1 LQSQRTMASGATL
14 CGSICHGVKRLRPLA
29 STVKNVR
36 YASVCLQ
43 LKANEN
49 SRNNDLY
56 VTGKVTVDN
65 YKTSGGRLLK
75 PAGYLKW
82 RISKRNYSSL
92 PEHELVRLPNLSP
105 TMEVGTIVSWEKEEG
120 DRIEEGEVLATI
132 ETDKSTME
140 METPEE
146 GYVAKIL
153 VPSGTKDI
161 PVNKLIAIIVTEEDD
176 IALFKDVTSE
186 ESIQGAP
193 AAAAEPAKEEAQQ
206 PAAAAAPAAEPE
218 PVAPPPPPAASS
230 TARVFASP
238 LAKRVAMEKGVNI
251 NLVTGS
257 GPRGRITVE
266 DVEAFKKLEQDVI
279 TAPSTPPPAPTPPPV
294 AAPPPPVIKP
304 TPTFTAPP
312 PPPPPPPPAGAAYT
326 DLELTNMRKTIAKR
340 LTESKQNIP
349 HYYLSVDVV
358 MDEVLALRQ
367 QLNADSNG
375 KFKLSVNDFIIKAS
389 ALSLLNVPECNSQWM
404 ENFIRQFNNVDISVA
419 VSTEGGLITPIVFD
433 ADKKGL
439 LTINQDVKRLADKA
453 RNKTIQPQ
461 EFMGGTFSISNL
473 GMYGI
478 TNFSAV
484 INPPQSCIL
493 AVGGTSERLIPDSS
507 EKGYKNGKVMNVT
520 LSCDHRVVDGA
531 VGAQWLKS
539 FRSYLEKP
547 INMLL

>member
-1 LQSQRTMASGATL
+1 MASGATL
-14 CGSICHGVKRLRPLA
+14 CRSLRHGAKRLQPIT

-43 LKANEN
+43 RASQNNNIQASGSANN
-49 SRNNDLY
+49 KN
-56 VTGKVTVDN
+56 K
-65 YKTSGGRLLK
+65 KTSRQFHIK
-75 PAGYLKW
+75 PSTFKW
-82 RISKRNYSSL
+82 RVTKRGYASY

-105 TMEVGTIVSWEKEEG
+105 TMEVGTLVSWEKEEG
-120 DRIEEGEVLATI
+120 ERIEEGEVLATI

-146 GYVAKIL
+146 GYLAKIL
-153 VPSGTKDI
+153 VSSGTKDI
-161 PVNKLIAIIVTEEDD
+161 PVNQLIAIIVSEEDD
-176 IALFKDVTSE
+176 IAAFKDITDEASISASE
-186 ESIQGAP
+186 EP
-193 AAAAEPAKEEAQQ
+193 AAPEPAKEE
-206 PAAAAAPAAEPE
+206 PAPAAPAAPA
-218 PVAPPPPPAASS
+218 PAAPAAQPAAPPPLPPVSA
-230 TARVFASP
+230 TERVFASP
-238 LAKRVAMEKGVNI
+238 LAKRVAMEKGVDI
-251 NLVTGS
+251 NVVPGT

-266 DVEAFKKLEQDVI
+266 DVEAFKKQQGVVAL
-279 TAPSTPPPAPTPPPV
+279 PPPPPPPQPAPVAPTP
-294 AAPPPPVIKP
+294 VITP
-304 TPTFTAPP
+304 TPTFVAPP
-312 PPPPPPPPAGAAYT
+312 PPPPPPAHAAYT

-349 HYYLSVDVV
+349 HYYLSVEVV

-367 QLNADSNG
+367 ELNKDSDG

-439 LTINQDVKRLADKA
+439 SKINSDVKNLAEKA
-453 RNKTIQPQ
+453 RNKTIQPH

-493 AVGGTSERLIPDSS
+493 AVGGTSDKVIPDNS
-507 EKGYKNGKVMNVT
+507 ERGFRTGKVMNVT

-539 FRSYLEKP
+539 FRTYLEKP

>member
-1 LQSQRTMASGATL
+1 MAELAQLVSRLEAVVQRL
-14 CGSICHGVKRLRPLA
+14 
-29 STVKNVR
+29 
-36 YASVCLQ
+36 
-43 LKANEN
+43 E
-49 SRNNDLY
+49 
-56 VTGKVTVDN
+56 KV
-65 YKTSGGRLLK
+65 GG
-75 PAGYLKW
+75 
-82 RISKRNYSSL
+82 
-92 PEHELVRLPNLSP
+92 
-105 TMEVGTIVSWEKEEG
+105 G
-120 DRIEEGEVLATI
+120 DAV
-132 ETDKSTME
+132 
-140 METPEE
+140 
-146 GYVAKIL
+146 
-153 VPSGTKDI
+153 
-161 PVNKLIAIIVTEEDD
+161 EDD
-176 IALFKDVTSE
+176 VPEFVEAFDGIVDEHIQPYLADSEKLGEFVSKQAGLFKKGCDELRKFLLLVSKCSEPKKAENLRKFAEVYQGLQAQVKAVSAGDKKNRPPANLRSHLLMVEEAMQVFYWFLFKDMGYKGPQKHVDSCLEQVQFHGNRVMKDDSE
-186 ESIQGAP
+186 LRGWVKNFFGFFTKFSAYLKQYHTTGPAWKKTGPEAAVGAP
-193 AAAAEPAKEEAQQ
+193 VEAAAT
-206 PAAAAAPAAEPE
+206 PAAVPAAGG
-218 PVAPPPPPAASS
+218 AP
-230 TARVFASP
+230 
-238 LAKRVAMEKGVNI
+238 
-251 NLVTGS
+251 
-257 GPRGRITVE
+257 
-266 DVEAFKKLEQDVI
+266 
-279 TAPSTPPPAPTPPPV
+279 
-294 AAPPPPVIKP
+294 
-304 TPTFTAPP
+304 PP

>member
-1 LQSQRTMASGATL
+1 MASGATL
-14 CGSICHGVKRLRPLA
+14 CGSIRHGVKQLRPLA
-29 STVKNVR
+29 SSVKNVR

-43 LKANEN
+43 RANQ
-49 SRNNDLY
+49 NNDLQ
-56 VTGKVTVDN
+56 VNGKINVIN
-65 YKTSGGRLLK
+65 RKTRRQYHFK
-75 PAGYLKW
+75 PASALKW
-82 RISKRNYSSL
+82 RVSKRNYSSL
-92 PEHELVRLPNLSP
+92 PDHELVRLPNLSP
-105 TMEVGTIVSWEKEEG
+105 TMEVGTLVSWEKEEG

-146 GYVAKIL
+146 GYLAKIL
-153 VPSGTKDI
+153 LPGGSKDI
-161 PVNKLIAIIVTEEDD
+161 PVNQLIAIIVSEEDD
-176 IALFKDVTSE
+176 IAAFKDVTSE
-186 ESIQGAP
+186 ESMQEASAAAAPEPAKEEPQLAAPPAPAAPAP
-193 AAAAEPAKEEAQQ
+193 AAAAV
-206 PAAAAAPAAEPE
+206 
-218 PVAPPPPPAASS
+218 PVAPPPLPPVSA

-238 LAKRVAMEKGVNI
+238 LAKRVAMEKGVDI
-251 NLVTGS
+251 NLVPGT

-266 DVEAFKKLEQDVI
+266 DVEAFKKLEQEVI
-279 TAPSTPPPAPTPPPV
+279 TGTPLSPPPPAPTPV
-294 AAPPPPVIKP
+294 AAAPPPVIR
-304 TPTFTAPP
+304 PTFTAPP
-312 PPPPPPPPAGAAYT
+312 PPPPPPAHAAYT

-349 HYYLSVDVV
+349 HYYLSVEVV

-367 QLNADSNG
+367 QLNNDSNG

-404 ENFIRQFNNVDISVA
+404 ENFIRQFNNVDVSVA
-419 VSTEGGLITPIVFD
+419 VSTEGGLITPIVHD

-439 LTINQDVKRLADKA
+439 VRINQDVKDLAEKA
-453 RNKTIQPQ
+453 RNKTIQPH

-493 AVGGTSERLIPDSS
+493 AVGGTSEKIIADNS
-507 EKGYKNGKVMNVT
+507 ERGFRNGKVMNVT

-531 VGAQWLKS
+531 VGAQWLQS